1 MNEMLGLA
9 FALAVGL
16 LLGVI
21 FFGGL
26 WWTVRIALTSKAPA
40 VWFFGS
46 MSSRT
51 AIVIAGFYLFL
62 ADDWK
67 KLLAGLCGFVIAR
80 FIVTRY
86 TKVTVSNQA
95 IVGGEHAS

>member
-1 MNEMLGLA
+1 MNETLGLI
-9 FALAVGL
+9 FALAVGIV
-16 LLGVI
+16 LGVI
-21 FFGGL
+21 FIGGL

-40 VWFFGS
+40 VWFLVS

-80 FIVTRY
+80 FVVTRY
-86 TKVTVSNQA
+86 TKVAVSNEA
-95 IVGGEHAS
+95 VVGGEHAS